1 MWQLIK
7 FLEENERQ
15 ITDSSDDVLANLVS
29 VLQEIRESKD
39 NHDLAAAIISAMRV
53 GRRAQQIKDAGDKTA
68 EQFFKEAMMQ
78 AFEVG
83 KRSAIIRP

>member
-15 ITDSSDDVLANLVS
+15 ITDSSDDVLASLVS

-39 NHDLAAAIISAMRV
+39 NHDLAAAIISAMQV
-53 GRRAQQIKDAGDKTA
+53 GRRAQQIKDAGDRTV
-68 EQFFKEAMMQ
+68 E
-78 AFEVG
+78 
-83 KRSAIIRP
+83 